1 MPLLSINN
9 PLLEIDHIFVCVES
23 APDKLLLEKMGLLC
37 SEYSLS
43 RPEQG
48 TASSL
53 IFFENSYIE
62 LIWIENEVTAEIYAM
77 RSGIDFLGRTHW
89 KKYCIS
95 PFGLALHQ
103 KTDVVDSEIFY
114 SKSLNNS
121 HKSEKFIN
129 FAASNLAEQV
139 EPLCFMIPESLSLQ
153 ALFDPSIDSHRLLVN
168 HPLGIEKL
176 TNIRVSIEKL
186 GNLTNPLSMLERD
199 EIIEIKQ
206 NSFPLLELTFDY
218 GRNKN
223 NLDLRGIGIPII
235 LKY

>member
-1 MPLLSINN
+1 MALLLIDN
-9 PLLEIDHIFVCVES
+9 PLLEIDHMFVCIES
-23 APDKLLLEKMGLLC
+23 APDKLLLEQMGLLC

-48 TASSL
+48 IASSL

-62 LIWIENEVTAEIYAM
+62 LIWVEDEATAEIYAM
-77 RSGIDFLGRTHW
+77 RSGIDFFARTHW

-103 KTDVVDSEIFY
+103 KTDIVDPEIFY
-114 SKSLNNS
+114 SKNLTDFQ
-121 HKSEKFIN
+121 KLEKFIN

-139 EPLCFMIPESLSLQ
+139 EPLCFIIPESLSLQ
-153 ALFDPSIDSHRLLVN
+153 ALFNPSIDSHRQLVN
-168 HPLGIEKL
+168 HPLAIEKL

-186 GNLTNPLSMLERD
+186 GNLTNPLLMLERD
-199 EIIEIKQ
+199 GIIEIER

-218 GRNKN
+218 GRHRN